1 MVRSQL
7 LGQAGGFFCRQSS
20 HRPQVR
26 ELWEVGRDI
35 IQRRHSV
42 SPPGRNFLSV
52 YHKKS
57 RCNNRARQKKGN
69 SSLARKK
76 DSLMVAHVIALGER
90 IWQGM
95 LPFFVLADINQTL
108 TNFANILIAFVG
120 GATIIMLVT
129 GGYLFMTS
137 EGNPRRREYAFGAL
151 AGAAI
156 GAMIVILAPEL
167 ASAFVKA
174 VAK

>member
-1 MVRSQL
+1 
-7 LGQAGGFFCRQSS
+7 
-20 HRPQVR
+20 
-26 ELWEVGRDI
+26 
-35 IQRRHSV
+35 
-42 SPPGRNFLSV
+42 
-52 YHKKS
+52 
-57 RCNNRARQKKGN
+57 
-69 SSLARKK
+69 
-76 DSLMVAHVIALGER
+76 MVAHLIAFGER
-90 IWQGM
+90 IREGM
-95 LPFFVLADINQTL
+95 PPLFVLADINQTL

-120 GATIIMLVT
+120 GATIIMLVI

-137 EGNPRRREYAFGAL
+137 EGNPRRREYAYGAL

>member
-1 MVRSQL
+1 MV
-7 LGQAGGFFCRQSS
+7 SS
-20 HRPQVR
+20 
-26 ELWEVGRDI
+26 
-35 IQRRHSV
+35 
-42 SPPGRNFLSV
+42 
-52 YHKKS
+52 
-57 RCNNRARQKKGN
+57 
-69 SSLARKK
+69 
-76 DSLMVAHVIALGER
+76 VIALGER

-167 ASAFVKA
+167 EGAFVKA